1 MELQLKNIGM
11 IKEANVKID
20 GLTVIAGENDTGKS
34 TVGKI
39 IFCII
44 KATSRY
50 KEDFNESK
58 IYKIETQL
66 DRLFFYVRRNID
78 FIDED
83 NEEYYDELKN
93 VLSMNYYIIS
103 NDNGKPNEYIQ
114 SLKNHLQPL
123 KTMIKKHDEDAIKY
137 IDKSLSELEFII
149 NTPEDKNKSIEN
161 ALNKVFRSEFDSNIV
176 SFNENMGL
184 IKLIENNLILLDLK
198 IENNKI
204 EVINDCEPMEFD
216 EVTFIE
222 TPLILNNH
230 DMLIRSQT
238 GLDIN
243 KKGSRRL
250 GIPYT
255 TLHTKDLFDK
265 LKSNGFSFFFE
276 NDFEEQIKN
285 DIQNI
290 INGKV
295 IYDIDERDFV
305 YMRNNKKIPIK
316 NTATGI
322 KSFGIIQLLIDNDF
336 INRNSVLVLDEP
348 EIHIHPKWQLKYAQ
362 LISILVANEVPI
374 IVTSH
379 SPYMIEALQRY
390 SDLKKLQDKT
400 NFYLADNGKIEDK
413 NKLQKIFEKLSEP
426 FDEFDKMDSDI
437 LNGK

>member
-50 KEDFNESK
+50 EEDFNESK
-58 IYKIETQL
+58 TFKIEEKL
-66 DRLFFYVRRNID
+66 DRLFFYVRRNIN
-78 FIDED
+78 FIDEET
-83 NEEYYDELKN
+83 EEYYEELKN
-93 VLSMNYYIIS
+93 ILSMDYYIENS
-103 NDNGKPNEYIQ
+103 HNPKEYID
-114 SLKNHLQPL
+114 SLNNHLSPL
-123 KTMIKKHDEDAIKY
+123 KKTIDRYEKNSIDY
-137 IDKSLSELEFII
+137 IDKSLGELEFIM

-161 ALNKVFRSEFDSNIV
+161 ALNKVFRSEFDSNIL
-176 SFNENMGL
+176 SFGENVGF
-184 IKLIENNLILLDLK
+184 IKLIENTLTLLELK

-204 EVINDCEPMEFD
+204 EIIGDCEPIEFN
-216 EVTFIE
+216 EITFIE

-238 GLDIN
+238 GLDTT
-243 KKGSRRL
+243 KRSSRRL

-265 LKSNGFSFFFE
+265 LKSNEFIFID
-276 NDFEEQIKN
+276 DFEINLKLEISEI
-285 DIQNI
+285 IQGEI
-290 INGKV
+290 V
-295 IYDIDERDFV
+295 YDVDERDFV
-305 YMRNNKKIPIK
+305 YIKDNNKIPIK

-322 KSFGIIQLLIDNDF
+322 KAFGIIQLLIDAGF
-336 INRNSVLVLDEP
+336 INKSSVLVLDEP
-348 EIHIHPKWQLKYAQ
+348 EIHIHPKWQLKYAE
-362 LISILVANEVPI
+362 LISILVDNGVPI

-390 SDLKKLQDKT
+390 SDKRNLQNKT
-400 NFYLADNGKIEDK
+400 NFYLASNRIIEDK
-413 NKLQKIFEKLSEP
+413 NKLQEIYEKLSEP
-426 FDEFDKMDSDI
+426 FDEFEKMDSSI
-437 LNGK
+437 LND